1 MKHCGV
7 LALALAALLL
17 SCSKYSITKEIQHGA
32 LLSKFKNSGILFR
45 NTHNSP
51 ISNDRLNA
59 SLIQWL
65 GGYELKNSL
74 KVIENAPE
82 NIAICKS
89 EFDRF
94 VQFSEKDDLLY
105 QKTRGIINRY
115 LNENREDLE
124 ALFDEHG
131 LDSLVIY
138 EIDTAMSAEL
148 QFLDFGS
155 MMLIID
161 REYRIAYMDHQFN
174 RYNTNEYDREVM
186 QDNLLD
192 QVNGRFLE
200 LMQKLDYVK
209 NKK

>member
-17 SCSKYSITKEIQHGA
+17 SCSKYSITKEIQHSA

-82 NIAICKS
+82 SIAICKS

-94 VQFSEKDDLLY
+94 VQYSEGDDLLY

-124 ALFDEHG
+124 ALFEEHG

>member
-32 LLSKFKNSGILFR
+32 LLSKFKNSGVLFR
-45 NTHNSP
+45 NTHNSSIP
-51 ISNDRLNA
+51 IERLNA

-65 GGYELKNSL
+65 GGYELNNSL

-82 NIAICKS
+82 SLNLCKS

-94 VQFSEKDDLLY
+94 VQYSERDDLLY
-105 QKTRGIINRY
+105 SKTRGIINRY

-124 ALFDEHG
+124 ALFEEHG
-131 LDSLVIY
+131 LDSLIIY

-174 RYNTNEYDREVM
+174 KYNTNEYDREVM

-200 LMQKLDYVK
+200 LMKKLDYVK
-209 NKK
+209 SKK